1 MTRKS
6 ILMPAA
12 CAAAAAVALP
22 IAAGD
27 AQVSIADQM
36 ISTPALESDGKL
48 IASQPDVATT
58 VAQAAGTPR
67 GKYRTRIATGEMA
80 GTWTLN
86 LVRKGSYTIDTPFP
100 GLTRGKNTFSGTT
113 MTFNHERSASGK
125 NCGDVPGKYRFT
137 ITGKTL
143 RLKLVSDRCQPR
155 RVVFSHKMTKIA

>member
-1 MTRKS
+1 MIRKS
-6 ILMPAA
+6 ILIPAA

-27 AQVSIADQM
+27 AQVSIGDQM
-36 ISTPALESDGKL
+36 ISTQALESNGRVA
-48 IASQPDVATT
+48 ASQHDIATT
-58 VAQAAGTPR
+58 VALAAGAPR
-67 GKYRTRIATGEMA
+67 GKYRTRIATGELA

-86 LVRKGSYTIDTPFP
+86 FVKKGSYTVDAPSP

-155 RVVFSHKMTKIA
+155 RVVFSHKLTKIA